1 MTLFMLNLALAIVW
15 QTVTG
20 AFSLGGL
27 AVGFCVGYAVLGIAQ
42 PMFGDSRYFG
52 KLWRIIGFFFY
63 FLKEMVVSS
72 LRVAYDVVTPPIYSR
87 PGVIKV
93 PIEART
99 DLEITL
105 LANLITLTP
114 GTLTLDV
121 APDRKSLYVHAMFA
135 GDPEKVRAEIKYGME
150 RRLLEL
156 MR

>member
-1 MTLFMLNLALAIVW
+1 MMLFMRNLALAIVW

-20 AFSLGGL
+20 SFSLGGL
-27 AVGFCVGYAVLGIAQ
+27 VSGFCVGYAVLWIAR
-42 PMFGDSRYFG
+42 PMFADSRYFV

-63 FLKEMVVSS
+63 FLKEMIVSS

-87 PGVIKV
+87 PGVIRV
-93 PIEART
+93 PIEAET

-121 APDRKSLYVHAMFA
+121 SPDCKALYVHAMFSD
-135 GDPEKVRAEIKYGME
+135 DPEKVRADIRNGME

>member
-135 GDPEKVRAEIKYGME
+135 GDPEKVRAEIKNGME

>member
-15 QTVTG
+15 QIVTG

-27 AVGFCVGYAVLGIAQ
+27 VAGFCVGYVVLWIAR
-42 PMFGDSRYFG
+42 PMFGGSSYFG
-52 KLWRIIGFFFY
+52 RLWRIVGFFFY
-63 FLKEMVVSS
+63 FLKELIVSS
-72 LRVAYDVVTPPIYSR
+72 LRVAYDVVTPPIHAR
-87 PGVIKV
+87 PGVIEV
-93 PIEART
+93 PIKAKT

-135 GDPEKVRAEIKYGME
+135 GDPEKVRAEIKDGME
-150 RRLLEL
+150 RRLLEV